1 MAETKAKTEAEV
13 PSFLEEQAGQG
24 FDNMGS
30 SEVATPM
37 LLITQPLSQ
46 LVQDEKVKAGHFAN
60 SVTGRD
66 YGESV
71 RVIVCYFDKCWIEWK
86 PNGGGFVARHPV
98 GGIAVTG
105 DPYTGMKTES
115 GNNVVETWMY
125 LCVLPDYPED
135 GFVVFNS
142 TRGNLKYL
150 KGWNTQLKC
159 LRTPGGRPAPLFAA
173 VWKMT
178 LGKDTNKN
186 GQAYYSC
193 NVAGKSSIVMDGW
206 VDDKVY
212 NEFVMP
218 ARSVATAA
226 LNDNRV
232 AAAALPE
239 ETSAE
244 SDAF

>member
-1 MAETKAKTEAEV
+1 MAETKKESV

-24 FDNMGS
+24 FNNMGS
-30 SEVATPM
+30 SEIATPM

-46 LVQDEKVKAGHFAN
+46 LVQDDKVKAGHFAN

-71 RVIVCYFDKCWIEWK
+71 RVIVCHFDKCWVEWK

-98 GGIAVTG
+98 GGVVVEG
-105 DPYTGMKTES
+105 DSYTGMKTAE
-115 GNNVVETWMY
+115 GNTVVETWMY

-178 LGKDTNKN
+178 LGKDTNKA
-186 GQAYYSC
+186 GQSYYSC
-193 NVAGKSSIVMDGW
+193 NEAGKSSIRMDGW
-206 VDDKVY
+206 VSDSIY
-212 NEFVMP
+212 NEFVLP
-218 ARSVATAA
+218 ARGA
-226 LNDNRV
+226 
-232 AAAALPE
+232 AAAALADNRVVQQLTD
-239 ETSAE
+239 ETGTEAT
-244 SDAF
+244 DAF